1 MRKIFIGVVA
11 LLALLLA
18 ACTSISSGNGTTTST
33 TSTSTTST
41 GTSTTSSCTTGPTG
55 SPGAYGPSDLR
66 RALHVDCLIAKGD
79 TGKGQTIIDM
89 VCFGNPNVQSD
100 LNMYSQQYGL
110 PATTVQVLAPLGP
123 NQPPQNSA
131 DQQFQQGWAGETSL
145 DVEMYHAVAPD
156 AKIVVMVAPV
166 CAPEGIVGLPQSRE
180 ELQYIIDHHVGN
192 IIAISGGTSEVT
204 LADPASRAE
213 LQKWDPVLQQAA
225 TQANITILVSSGD
238 NGSTDYANLGAT
250 QLSTTPTTSFP
261 TDSPW
266 VTAVGGTSV
275 DPAQG
280 NTFTQ
285 VAWNMSG
292 GGLSSFY
299 SEPSYQ
305 QSLPVSVQALLKGRR
320 GVPDVAA
327 DANPNTGVDVVIN
340 GQWTPG
346 FGGTSIAAPQWAGV
360 IAIADQMAGHPLGFI
375 NPTLYKL
382 GLSSHAARDFVD
394 ITSGNNTQI
403 VNGTTVPGFAA
414 TTGWDAI
421 TGWGAPLGD
430 GLIPDLISGG

>member
-1 MRKIFIGVVA
+1 
-11 LLALLLA
+11 
-18 ACTSISSGNGTTTST
+18 
-33 TSTSTTST
+33 
-41 GTSTTSSCTTGPTG
+41 
-55 SPGAYGPSDLR
+55 LR

-110 PATTVQVLAPLGP
+110 PQTTVQVLAPLGP
-123 NQPPQNSA
+123 NQPPQNAA
-131 DQQFQQGWAGETSL
+131 DQMFQQGWAGETSL

-156 AKIVVMVAPV
+156 AKIIVMVAPV
-166 CAPEGIVGLPQSRE
+166 CAPEGIVGLPQSRQ
-180 ELQYIIDHHVGN
+180 ELQYIINNHLGN

-213 LQKWDPVLQQAA
+213 LQKWDPLLQQAA

-250 QLSTTPTTSFP
+250 QLSTSPTTSFP

-266 VTAVGGTSV
+266 VTAVGGTTL

-285 VAWNMSG
+285 VAWNDSG
-292 GGLSSFY
+292 GGFSSFY

-305 QSLPVSVQALLKGRR
+305 QSLPSSDQTLLKGRR

-327 DANPNTGVDVVIN
+327 LANPDTGVKVIIN

-346 FGGTSIAAPQWAGV
+346 YGGTSIAAPQWAGV

-382 GLSSHAARDFVD
+382 GLSAHAARDFVD
-394 ITSGNNTQI
+394 ITSGNNTATLPS
-403 VNGTTVPGFAA
+403 GTTVPGYAA
-414 TTGWDAI
+414 TTGWDPV

-430 GLIPDLISGG
+430 GLIPDLISGS